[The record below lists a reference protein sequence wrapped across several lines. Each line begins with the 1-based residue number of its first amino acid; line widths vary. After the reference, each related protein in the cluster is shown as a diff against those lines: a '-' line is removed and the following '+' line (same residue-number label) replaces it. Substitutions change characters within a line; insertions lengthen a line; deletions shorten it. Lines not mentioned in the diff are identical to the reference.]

1 MFLVFLLELLQM
13 EIWKG
18 KKWTTNTNNNWKICF
33 FLLEADNAVRTDSM
47 SRTEQGVWTEWIYLE
62 FGKKI
67 LKKEFFD

>member
-1 MFLVFLLELLQM
+1 M
-13 EIWKG
+13 
-18 KKWTTNTNNNWKICF
+18 F